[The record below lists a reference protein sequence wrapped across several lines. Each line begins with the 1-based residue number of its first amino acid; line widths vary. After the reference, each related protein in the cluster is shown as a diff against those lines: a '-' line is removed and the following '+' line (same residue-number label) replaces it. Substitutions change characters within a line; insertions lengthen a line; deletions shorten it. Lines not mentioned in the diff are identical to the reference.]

1 MVYCCIVGCE
11 TGTRR
16 KVVEKFQTFTL
27 PESKGMKDKWL
38 EKINRDIDNLP
49 KFPVVC
55 GKHFEES
62 AFIPREQN
70 LDTNGKEKKKKSLK
84 SSAIPT
90 LFLKPAGDEVAT
102 PRSKRAK
109 KMAGVPV
116 VIEQGPVDFG
126 HSYNLPPE
134 DEPEPLPINVPMLEE
149 EEDNPQEL
157 PIEAPNAG
165 KQSLVFGKVINVWE
179 RRTLKKQE

>member
-16 KVVEKFQTFTL
+16 KEVEKFQTFTL

-38 EKINRDIDNLP
+38 EKINRDQLP
-49 KFPVVC
+49 KSPVVC

-62 AFIPREQN
+62 AFIPKEQN
-70 LDTNGKEKKKKSLK
+70 LDTNGKEKKKRSLK
-84 SSAIPT
+84 SSAFPT
-90 LFLKPAGDEVAT
+90 LFLKPVVDEVAT

-109 KMAGVPV
+109 KMAEVPV
-116 VIEQGPVDFG
+116 VINQGPVDFA

-134 DEPEPLPINVPMLEE
+134 DKPDVPLPVPMPG
-149 EEDNPQEL
+149 EEDDPQEV
-157 PIEAPNAG
+157 PIETPNAG
-165 KQSLVFGKVINVWE
+165 K
-179 RRTLKKQE
+179 

>member
-16 KVVEKFQTFTL
+16 KEVEKFQTFTL
-27 PESKGMKDKWL
+27 PESKGMKAKWL
-38 EKINRDIDNLP
+38 EKINRDNLP

-55 GKHFEES
+55 AKHFEES
-62 AFIPREQN
+62 AFIPKEQN

-90 LFLKPAGDEVAT
+90 LFLKPVVDEVET

-109 KMAGVPV
+109 KMAEIPV
-116 VIEQGPVDFG
+116 VIKQGPVDFA

-134 DEPEPLPINVPMLEE
+134 DEPVVPLPVPMPG

-157 PIEAPNAG
+157 PIETPNAG
-165 KQSLVFGKVINVWE
+165 K
-179 RRTLKKQE
+179 